1 MLTDM
6 ELVPHS
12 HFGMPGSIQKHT
24 LVYTIVIAMF
34 LTIFFDLSSIASLGA
49 IFYIVM
55 DIVIHWGVL
64 KHLRKD
70 VEASAII
77 LVMAI
82 TLDILVLAA
91 LIWVKIQKDM
101 IVIYASIVGFI
112 LIFTSEKL
120 FLKYRKQNGE
130 SA

>member
-1 MLTDM
+1 MGTTEPSATLIGKKIC
-6 ELVPHS
+6 EAS
-12 HFGMPGSIQKHT
+12 HG
-24 LVYTIVIAMF
+24 AMF

-112 LIFTSEKL
+112 LIFTGEKL